1 MATICLILM
10 GMLIEPLPGQPDTW
24 PWPCQRDPAS
34 AGTVGAFGRPRLC
47 RPVGRLLIYVLQK
60 VFGSLNVPQNGKC
73 LTGSVGQKLRS
84 REDEDAAAADDWLGG
99 LERAPCSLA
108 SFAELPLRAALS
120 ATKNLGQTTLEQ
132 LAIPRRRGAALL
144 MGPNFSVAEMP
155 KTLDHIRHWLFN
167 ESRCVWASSDLFW
180 VSFRSFQHHLLMFS
194 PRHFS
199 KQAPE
204 AQKQAVIVPRDFLVS
219 VLKMFDR

>member
-1 MATICLILM
+1 MATICLILI

-24 PWPCQRDPAS
+24 PWPCQRNPAP
-34 AGTVGAFGRPRLC
+34 AGTVGGFGRPRLC

-60 VFGSLNVPQNGKC
+60 VFGSLNVPQNGKW
-73 LTGSVGQKLRS
+73 LTGSVAQKLRC
-84 REDEDAAAADDWLGG
+84 REDEEAAAADDWLGG
-99 LERAPCSLA
+99 LERAPCPLA

-120 ATKNLGQTTLEQ
+120 ATKNLGQTTLQQ
-132 LAIPRRRGAALL
+132 LAIPRLPPALL
-144 MGPNFSVAEMP
+144 MGSNFSVAEIA

-167 ESRCVWASSDLFW
+167 ESRCVWASSDLSW
-180 VSFRSFQHHLLMFS
+180 VSFRSFHHHLLMFS

-204 AQKQAVIVPRDFLVS
+204 AQKQAVVVPWDFLVS
-219 VLKMFDR
+219 VLKMLDR